1 MAKLIHKLVLLL
13 AIFNLVGCNFMKTK
27 HLDSPFKV
35 VLSELTADL
44 EQRGTAQDQKR
55 LERAQRIDAIK
66 KAIVHKLNDR
76 PKLSGQMS
84 NDLNETHNFVQAN
97 QFQLEKWLKEVKS
110 LQEEMISLVQELGK
124 ENFKMNK
131 KGQLI
136 NSKED
141 IAKNQVLIYFTLQYL
156 REFNKKQ
163 LQIILPLTLGSMKKD
178 FDKDQAIVDFR
189 TEVLDLHLTMVGAI
203 QVADKDIET
212 TLISLKSLNKQGA
225 INKRISKVIKKSL
238 KSIKKKEHKHRKGLF
253 HTTDIL
259 SEEEKANFEKLK
271 ADYNKKIA
279 GMSFLFDPANPD
291 SVISKILVTISNLTW
306 GLVNSVI
313 GAGVVLTAAIVS
325 PFTRYVDFP
334 TIKLSASG
342 QQLYVDVSGL
352 TPVAGKMSLGIFEL
366 DNHSGY
372 YFASGHEGGHA
383 KQSALLGPLYLPVV
397 VFSYII
403 QGHSGSFMETWA
415 DNWAVD

>member
-1 MAKLIHKLVLLL
+1 MTKLLHKLALL
-13 AIFNLVGCNFMKTK
+13 AIIFNLVGCNFMKTK
-27 HLDSPFKV
+27 HLDSPFKAV
-35 VLSELTADL
+35 MKELTADL
-44 EQRGTAQDQKR
+44 EQRGTDADRIR
-55 LERAQRIDAIK
+55 LERAQRINSLK
-66 KAIVHKLNDR
+66 KAIFDRLNDR
-76 PKLSGQMS
+76 PKLTGAMS
-84 NDLNETHNFVQAN
+84 DHVDDTHNFVQAN
-97 QFQLEKWLKEVKS
+97 QFKLQEWLKEIKS
-110 LQEEMISLVQELGK
+110 LQEELIGLVQEIGR
-124 ENFKMNK
+124 ENFKVNRR
-131 KGQLI
+131 GQAL

-141 IAKNQVLIYFTLQYL
+141 IAKNQMLIYFALQYL

-163 LQIILPLTLGSMKKD
+163 LQVILPLTMASLKRD
-178 FDKDQAIVDFR
+178 FDKNQAIVDFR
-189 TEVLDLHLTMVGAI
+189 TEILDLHLTMVGSV
-203 QVADKDIET
+203 QVADKDIEM
-212 TLISLKSLNKQGA
+212 TLISLNSLNKQKA
-225 INKRISKVIKKSL
+225 LSKNLSKAIKKSL
-238 KSIKKKEHKHRKGLF
+238 KSVNKKEAPHRKGLS
-253 HTTDIL
+253 HTHEIL
-259 SEEEKANFEKLK
+259 NEEEKANFNKLK

-291 SVISKILVTISNLTW
+291 SIISKMLVTISNLTW

-325 PFTRYVDFP
+325 PFTTYVDFP

-352 TPVAGKMSLGIFEL
+352 TPFAGKMSLGIFEL
-366 DNHSGY
+366 DNHGGY

-397 VFSYII
+397 VFSYVI

>member
-1 MAKLIHKLVLLL
+1 VAKLIHKLALLL
-13 AIFNLVGCNFMKTK
+13 VIFNLVGCNFMKTK

-35 VLSELTADL
+35 VLSELEADL
-44 EQRGTAQDQKR
+44 EQRGTSQDKKR
-55 LERAQRIDAIK
+55 LERAQRIEAIK

-76 PKLSGQMS
+76 PELTGQMS

-163 LQIILPLTLGSMKKD
+163 LQIILPLTLGSMKKE

-212 TLISLKSLNKQGA
+212 TLVSLKSLKKHGA

-259 SEEEKANFEKLK
+259 SEEEKENFEKLK

-366 DNHSGY
+366 DNHGGY